1 MEVTLL
7 HVLLSLPFLVLALDH
22 FFFHKL
28 LRNKNL
34 PPSPLSLPIIGHL
47 HYLKHPLHQTL
58 HALAEKYGPVF
69 FLRLGT
75 RPTVIVSSLQVAKEC
90 FTKHDIVLANRV
102 NTTDGKYFGYNY
114 TTVGSSAYG
123 EHWRNLR
130 RVSAIEI
137 FSTHRLDAQRGIRR
151 DEISRLLQKLLT
163 TGSSLPEFTQ
173 VEMKSKL
180 TELTFNIMM
189 RMLAGKRYFGD
200 NVVDDEEAKEFKY
213 IINELFKFK
222 IGANLSEFLPV
233 LRWMDYKRINK
244 GMIRLF
250 KKTDAFL
257 QALIDE
263 HRRKKIDGSEIKNT
277 TIDHLLSL
285 QESEPGYYTDQIIK
299 GFIMVMLLAGTD
311 TSSVTLEWAL
321 SYLVNHPN
329 ILDKARIEIDVQI
342 GQDRL
347 IDEADISKLPYLQN
361 IISETL
367 RLKPAAPLL
376 VPHRASED
384 CQIGGYHVPRDSM
397 VLVNAWAIHRDPAL
411 WGDPAAFRPERFEGT
426 GAEVGNRE
434 AHKLILPFGL
444 GRRACPGVPLAQ
456 LVMGLTLG
464 SLIQC
469 FDWKRVG
476 VEPVDLTEGRGR
488 TTMPREVPLEVM
500 CKAQPAMHKLI
511 SEESKTT
518 GVE

>member
-69 FLRLGT
+69 FLRLGSQ
-75 RPTVIVSSLQVAKEC
+75 PTVIVSSLQVAEEC
-90 FTKHDIVLANRV
+90 FTKHDVVLANRV

-137 FSTHRLDAQRGIRR
+137 FSTHRLNAQRGIRR

-163 TGSSLPEFTQ
+163 KGSSLPEFTR

-180 TELTFNIMM
+180 TELMFNIMM
-189 RMLAGKRYFGD
+189 RMMAGKRYFGD
-200 NVVDDEEAKEFKY
+200 NVVDNEEAKEFKY
-213 IINELFKFK
+213 IIKEVFK
-222 IGANLSEFLPV
+222 IGVNPSEFLPV
-233 LRWMDYKRINK
+233 LRWMDYKGINK

-250 KKTDAFL
+250 EKTDAFL

-299 GFIMVMLLAGTD
+299 GFIMV
-311 TSSVTLEWAL
+311 S
-321 SYLVNHPN
+321 N
-329 ILDKARIEIDVQI
+329 
-342 GQDRL
+342 
-347 IDEADISKLPYLQN
+347 
-361 IISETL
+361 
-367 RLKPAAPLL
+367 
-376 VPHRASED
+376 
-384 CQIGGYHVPRDSM
+384 
-397 VLVNAWAIHRDPAL
+397 
-411 WGDPAAFRPERFEGT
+411 
-426 GAEVGNRE
+426 
-434 AHKLILPFGL
+434 
-444 GRRACPGVPLAQ
+444 
-456 LVMGLTLG
+456 
-464 SLIQC
+464 
-469 FDWKRVG
+469 
-476 VEPVDLTEGRGR
+476 
-488 TTMPREVPLEVM
+488 
-500 CKAQPAMHKLI
+500 
-511 SEESKTT
+511 
-518 GVE
+518 